1 MVECKSAEAAELVL
15 STTGPELL
23 ALVTDVNLDGTM
35 TGVELAEFAR
45 KKFPLLTVVVLSG
58 KSAPRLPPD
67 TRFLAKPYDP
77 KELLAAI
84 LN

>member
-1 MVECKSAEAAELVL
+1 
-15 STTGPELL
+15 
-23 ALVTDVNLDGTM
+23 M
-35 TGVELAEFAR
+35 TGVELAEFAK

-58 KSAPRLPPD
+58 KSAPELPPD
-67 TRFLAKPYDP
+67 THFLAKPYVP